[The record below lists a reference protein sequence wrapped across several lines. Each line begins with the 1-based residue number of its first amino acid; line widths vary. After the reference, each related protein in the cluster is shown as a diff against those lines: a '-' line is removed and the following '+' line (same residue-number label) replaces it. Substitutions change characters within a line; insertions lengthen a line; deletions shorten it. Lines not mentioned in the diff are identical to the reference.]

1 MVLFE
6 VFLQESRSIED
17 NDVHTYI
24 WSDHNPPSK
33 KLLPT
38 SLSGL
43 IIYCTVRKTFIK
55 APRFVFVKDC
65 LMLKSVPTLQN
76 FLLF

>member
-6 VFLQESRSIED
+6 VFLQESRSIEV

-24 WSDHNPPSK
+24 WSNHNLQSK

-38 SLSGL
+38 SLSGS
-43 IIYCTVRKTFIK
+43 IMHCTVRKTFIK
-55 APRFVFVKDC
+55 AQRYELVKDC
-65 LMLKSVPTLQN
+65 LMLKSVRTLHN
-76 FLLF
+76 VLLF